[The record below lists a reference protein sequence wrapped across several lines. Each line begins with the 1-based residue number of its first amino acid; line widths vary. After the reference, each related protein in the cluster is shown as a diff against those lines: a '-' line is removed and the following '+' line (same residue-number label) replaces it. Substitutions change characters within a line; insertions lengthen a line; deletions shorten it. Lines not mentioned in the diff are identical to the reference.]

1 MRCGFRTSFP
11 LLGSVVIFSLY
22 LFLRLYAMYVV
33 VYNHHPI
40 LRFSH
45 EIQVSLC
52 EMYVV
57 VAIVAE
63 FRPTECRGSK
73 SSSVYNP
80 HPTLSFCREIQL
92 TCRYVYVNCMSWYF
106 RPTECR
112 GSNSSRYFN
121 PHPALTFMCDIHLTC

>member
-1 MRCGFRTSFP
+1 MTSVP

-33 VYNHHPI
+33 VYNPHPI

-45 EIQVSLC
+45 ESQVSLC
-52 EMYVV
+52 ELYVV

-63 FRPTECRGSK
+63 FWPTECRGSK

-80 HPTLSFCREIQL
+80 HPALRFSREIQL
-92 TCRYVYVNCMSWYF
+92 TCWYLYVKRTSW
-106 RPTECR
+106 
-112 GSNSSRYFN
+112 
-121 PHPALTFMCDIHLTC
+121 

>member
-1 MRCGFRTSFP
+1 
-11 LLGSVVIFSLY
+11 
-22 LFLRLYAMYVV
+22 MYIV
-33 VYNHHPI
+33 VYNPHPI

-63 FRPTECRGSK
+63 FRPTECRGS
-73 SSSVYNP
+73 
-80 HPTLSFCREIQL
+80 
-92 TCRYVYVNCMSWYF
+92 
-106 RPTECR
+106 
-112 GSNSSRYFN
+112 NSSRCFN